1 MKKTFT
7 RLFITTIVF
16 ITITT
21 NRAFSQSQTDTTKED
36 LDRLFTKVEVKPS
49 FKAGAEALDNYL
61 TQNIST
67 SDAGNNENGT
77 VVFIV
82 SARGYIYQV
91 TNTGGNLSFADALK
105 TALLKSSGRWNSAM
119 QNNYHVNAFCRLT
132 ITFHKNKIHAV
143 IE

>member
-1 MKKTFT
+1 MKKTFI

-16 ITITT
+16 ITIT
-21 NRAFSQSQTDTTKED
+21 NGAFSQSQTDTTKED
-36 LDRLFTKVEVKPS
+36 LDRVFTKAEVKPS

-61 TQNIST
+61 TQNINT
-67 SDAGNNENGT
+67 SDAGKNESGT

-82 SARGYIYQV
+82 SAKGDIYQF

-105 TALLKSSGRWNSAM
+105 TALRKSSGQWNSAM
-119 QNNYHVNAFCRLT
+119 QNNYHVNAYCHLT
-132 ITFHKNKIHAV
+132 ITFHKNKIQAV